1 MHSCTI
7 VVHVT
12 CYHPLW
18 PLCNLH
24 WEDLQGALGR
34 VSDNVHLAILRKPF
48 HSSASARAFSGV
60 TGMGGKKG
68 IIFCTI
74 DRNHSSCPG
83 DIRVDGVEGNAWRCS
98 DLSQFISRFYT
109 RWSLCLPLIEISI
122 SNNKKLLKAGLI
134 IETWPKRVTLDSIM
148 EWRKTWV
155 QNLDSILRRGH
166 ICSSC
171 YCCFCCCCCRLW
183 CCCWHKRVRLKA
195 KHVLLLFFV
204 GVFDIVVYARVGW
217 VEVKIWLLRRPHV
230 FTLLR
235 VPQSR
240 SLMHCRIHWKNWII
254 FRWNWFNGNVCW
266 KICNHF
272 QNAGEPHLLQISFF
286 LSFKYIKPYI

>member
-7 VVHVT
+7 VVHAT

-60 TGMGGKKG
+60 TGMGGKASYSAQLTKKS
-68 IIFCTI
+68 FFLC
-74 DRNHSSCPG
+74 RWHRS
-83 DIRVDGVEGNAWRCS
+83 WRS
-98 DLSQFISRFYT
+98 WRQRLAMFRLLSVHLSLLYKVI
-109 RWSLCLPLIEISI
+109 SLCLPLIEISI

-195 KHVLLLFFV
+195 KHLLLLFFV

-286 LSFKYIKPYI
+286 SNI

>member
-7 VVHVT
+7 VVHAT

-60 TGMGGKKG
+60 TGMGGKASYSAQLTKKS
-68 IIFCTI
+68 FFLC
-74 DRNHSSCPG
+74 RWHRS
-83 DIRVDGVEGNAWRCS
+83 WRS
-98 DLSQFISRFYT
+98 WRQRLAMFRLLSVHLSLLYKVISL
-109 RWSLCLPLIEISI
+109 SLPLIEISI

-171 YCCFCCCCCRLW
+171 CLF
-183 CCCWHKRVRLKA
+183 
-195 KHVLLLFFV
+195 LLL
-204 GVFDIVVYARVGW
+204 
-217 VEVKIWLLRRPHV
+217 LLP
-230 FTLLR
+230 
-235 VPQSR
+235 
-240 SLMHCRIHWKNWII
+240 SLMLLLTQEGQVEGKTCAPVVFCWCLWHCCLRKGGLGWS
-254 FRWNWFNGNVCW
+254 
-266 KICNHF
+266 
-272 QNAGEPHLLQISFF
+272 QNLTFKEATCVHPPSGPTVKVAHALQDSLEKLNYTSLKLI
-286 LSFKYIKPYI
+286 